1 MYPPPNL
8 KPYPDRTK
16 NMDIFTHI
24 DWLSVTF
31 PSSTPLL
38 DIVPYR
44 CSLMV
49 TKSPIPVYNTAYEAL
64 PLGAKVLLSNSERLG
79 IHLILSGK
87 VLARLRDN
95 GISGKMIYDNVKRL
109 KGKFS
114 RVDIALN
121 ITEIKDIGVRDFL
134 EKMTDCMTRLKGYK
148 YIASDE
154 AVETLYV
161 GNMKS
166 KSRKLRIYD
175 KAIEQGIEEYTWI
188 RIEYEKRN
196 NAEGLLA
203 SMFEDGNSISSI
215 IKSVIDFPEW
225 ELYQE
230 IMNTEAS
237 PIVRGKAKVDNRE
250 WIEKLNWVCESAIP
264 ALVDCMYQ
272 EGKEHILED
281 DFNISDGIVMETFI
295 SVLNAEIA
303 KKFKLGT

>member
-8 KPYPDRTK
+8 KPYPNRTK

-31 PSSTPLL
+31 PSKTPLL
-38 DIVPYR
+38 DIIPYR
-44 CSLMV
+44 CHLVV
-49 TKSPIPVYNTAYEAL
+49 TKSPIPVYNLAYEAL
-64 PLGAKVLLSNSERLG
+64 PLGAKVMVSGSERLG
-79 IHLILSGK
+79 THLILSGK

-95 GISGKMIYDNVKRL
+95 GITGRMIYEHVKRNN
-109 KGKFS
+109 GKFS

-121 ITEIKDIGVRDFL
+121 ITEIENIGVRDFL
-134 EKMTDCMTRLKGYK
+134 EKMTSCMTRLKGYK

-175 KAIEQGIEEYTWI
+175 KAIEQGIEDYNWI

-196 NAEGLLA
+196 NADGLLA
-203 SMFEDGNSISSI
+203 SMFADGNSISSI
-215 IKSVIDFPEW
+215 IKSVIDFPDW
-225 ELYQE
+225 GLYQE
-230 IMNTEAS
+230 IINAEPS

-250 WIEKLNWVCESAIP
+250 WLEKLNWICESAIP
-264 ALVDCMYQ
+264 ALADCMYL
-272 EGKEHILED
+272 EAKEHVLEG
-281 DFNISDGIVMETFI
+281 DFNISEGVVMETFI